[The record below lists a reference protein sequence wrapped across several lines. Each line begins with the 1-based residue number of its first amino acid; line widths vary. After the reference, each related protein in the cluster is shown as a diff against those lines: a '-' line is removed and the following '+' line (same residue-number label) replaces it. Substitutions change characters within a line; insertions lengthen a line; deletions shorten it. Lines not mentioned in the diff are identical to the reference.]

1 MACPTIDELSQAIEA
16 GLDQSAL
23 AVHVGACPRC
33 RSRVDRIREDNELL
47 SELGCVLDAGD
58 GLHDGTLDPGETI
71 PGFEIVREV
80 HRGGQGVV
88 YEAINESSRDRVA
101 IKLLLQGGFATTRQ
115 RHRFEQEIEIISQ
128 LHHPNIVAVQG
139 ARHPLGGRPGYVM
152 EFIEG
157 ETLGAWAENH
167 RPGAPHRADRGYL
180 LRALRLFTRICNGV
194 VYAHMC
200 GVIHRD
206 LKPANILIDR
216 YDEPHILD
224 FGIAK
229 AAEAAPGPRTTMA
242 GEFRGTF
249 AYASPEQVRCQPRAI
264 DVRTDVYALGI
275 ILYELLTGRL
285 PFKETS
291 STNRM
296 IATITEGRLDRP
308 SHVSPLVD
316 AELEAVILKAVATDA
331 DQRYQSVDA
340 LRADVQNY
348 LDGAPVSA
356 KGGGRLYVLRKLLGR
371 MWRPAA
377 PAGAAP

>member
-1 MACPTIDELSQAIEA
+1 M
-16 GLDQSAL
+16 
-23 AVHVGACPRC
+23 CPRC
-33 RSRVDRIREDNELL
+33 RARAERVREDNELL
-47 SELGCVLDAGD
+47 GELEGLLDTSND
-58 GLHDGTLDPGETI
+58 LRDGTLDPGESI

-88 YEAINESSRDRVA
+88 YEAIQESTGDRVA

-115 RHRFEQEIEIISQ
+115 RHRFEREIEIISQ

-139 ARHPLGGRPGYVM
+139 SRQALGGRPGYVM
-152 EFIEG
+152 EFIKG
-157 ETLGAWAENH
+157 EELSDWATLH
-167 RPGAPHRADRGYL
+167 RPSDTPRDRAFL
-180 LRALRLFTRICNGV
+180 LRALRVFTRICNGV

-206 LKPANILIDR
+206 LKPANILIDP

-229 AAEAAPGPRTTMA
+229 AVESTSGPRTTMA

-249 AYASPEQVRCQPRAI
+249 AYASPEQVRCEPKPL
-264 DVRTDVYALGI
+264 DVRIDVYALGI

-285 PFKETS
+285 PFDEAS
-291 STNRM
+291 STGKM
-296 IATITEGRLDRP
+296 VDAISAGRLERP
-308 SHVSPLVD
+308 SMVAPWID
-316 AELEAVILKAVATDA
+316 DELEAVILKAISTDA
-331 DQRYQSVDA
+331 ADRYQSVDA
-340 LRADVQNY
+340 LRADLQNY

-356 KGGGRLYVLRKLLGR
+356 KGGGGLYKFRKMLGR

-377 PAGAAP
+377 AT